1 LIETVNDQLKNICQI
16 KHTWHR
22 SLANFMVNLLGAL
35 IAHTDQEKKPS
46 LNLRS
51 EQIKALP
58 AMVF

>member
-1 LIETVNDQLKNICQI
+1 LKNICQI